1 MVALRRIQLCAVV
14 GILLTALGDSAQAQA
29 QGRVRIIIGFAQ
41 QPGPNQEALVRSV
54 GGSIFHTYWLIPA
67 IAAEVPQVA
76 LQALANNPNVAR
88 VTLDTVVSAV
98 DAELDAAW
106 GVKRIGSG
114 VVHDAGNKGTGVR
127 VCVIDSGVAYNHAD
141 LGTNYL
147 GGYDFVNGDSD
158 PFDDQ
163 GHGSHVTGSVLA
175 LDNGVGVV
183 GVAPGALVLGYKIL
197 DQKGQGY
204 ISNAVAALQ
213 ACISAGGQVTNNS
226 FGTQSDPGPDIKA
239 AYDNAEAMGLV
250 NVAAAGN
257 RTIGT
262 CTSVVFPARYS
273 SVIAVTAVDS
283 NLNIANFSCRG
294 PEAELAAPGV
304 NIYSTV
310 PTGSCANCTSSGYNT
325 LSGTSM
331 ASPHVAGVAALV
343 IASGIGDANF
353 NGRINDDVRVRLQ
366 QTADDLGT
374 AGRDSN
380 YGYGLVDAD
389 EAAPPVPPAP
399 PPTEWTF
406 CASEGGVCAFSGT
419 MEVRYGANGSFVY
432 KTLTDGTP
440 CTNAVFGDPIFGTV
454 KQCAIRSTA
463 PPEWTFCAPE
473 GGVCAFTGTREVR
486 YGANG
491 SFVYKTLTDGTP
503 CTNAVFGDP
512 IFGVVKSCELRSP

>member
-1 MVALRRIQLCAVV
+1 MVAFRRIQLCAVV
-14 GILLTALGDSAQAQA
+14 GILLTSLGHNVQAQA
-29 QGRVRIIIGFAQ
+29 QGRVRVIIGFAQ
-41 QPGPNQEALVRSV
+41 QPGPNQQALVRSF

-76 LQALANNPNVAR
+76 LQALGNNPNVAR
-88 VTLDTVVSAV
+88 ITLDTVVSEV

-114 VVHDAGNKGTGVR
+114 VVHEGGNKGTGAR

-147 GGYDFVNGDSD
+147 GGYDFVNGDSA
-158 PFDDQ
+158 PLDDR

-183 GVAPGALVLGYKIL
+183 GVAPEALVLAYKIL
-197 DQKGQGY
+197 DQNGQGY

-213 ACISAGGQVTNNS
+213 ACISAGGQVTNSS
-226 FGTQSDPGPDIKA
+226 FGTDSDPGPDIKA

-257 RTIGT
+257 RTRPGT
-262 CTSVVFPARYS
+262 CTSVAFPARYS

-310 PTGSCANCTSSGYNT
+310 PTGSCADCTSSGYNT

-343 IASGIGDANF
+343 IASGIGDANL
-353 NGRINDDVRVRLQ
+353 NGRINDEVRLRLQ

-389 EAAPPVPPAP
+389 EAAPPVPPDPPP
-399 PPTEWTF
+399 PPT
-406 CASEGGVCAFSGT
+406 A
-419 MEVRYGANGSFVY
+419 
-432 KTLTDGTP
+432 
-440 CTNAVFGDPIFGTV
+440 
-454 KQCAIRSTA
+454 
-463 PPEWTFCAPE
+463 WTFCAPE
-473 GGVCAFTGTREVR
+473 GGVCAFTGTMEVR

-491 SFVYKTLTDGTP
+491 SFFFKTLTGGTA
-503 CTNAVFGDP
+503 CTNEVFGDP
-512 IFGVVKSCELRSP
+512 IFGTVKQCDIRSTPPPTAWTFCAPEGGVCAFTGTMEVRYGANGSFFFKTLTVAPRVPTRCSGIPSSAW